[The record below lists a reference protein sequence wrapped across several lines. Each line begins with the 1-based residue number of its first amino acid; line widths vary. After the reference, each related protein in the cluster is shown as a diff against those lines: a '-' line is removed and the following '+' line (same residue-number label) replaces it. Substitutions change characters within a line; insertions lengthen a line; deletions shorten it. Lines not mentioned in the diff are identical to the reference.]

1 MKNFIENLLELIPV
15 LGVAMLGGVTRT
27 VAGKTRGEPY
37 SLKIAIPEII
47 IAVFAGL
54 LVHWITSEMKISEG
68 YRTAAIALAGY
79 SSRSILAICNAVF
92 IDFVKRHLTGGL
104 NK

>member
-1 MKNFIENLLELIPV
+1 MKNFFSNLYELLPV
-15 LGVAMLGGVTRT
+15 LIVAMFGGITRT
-27 VAGKTRGEPY
+27 VAGKARGERY

-47 IAVFAGL
+47 IAIFAGL
-54 LVHWITSEMKISEG
+54 LVHWITSEMCISEG

-92 IDFVKRHLTGGL
+92 IDWIKRHLGDFH
-104 NK
+104 K